1 MDLEA
6 AHDRNAPANKL
17 TRLSMALCFLISG
30 GILLGTLARAAPDPS
45 PASVTVSATR

>member
-6 AHDRNAPANKL
+6 AHDRNARADKL

-30 GILLGTLARAAPDPS
+30 GILLGTLARAAPDQLPTS
-45 PASVTVSATR
+45 AATSVSR